1 MGRRSFLRTL
11 AGGLLTA
18 PLAAEA
24 QQTGNLPRVGYLSNS
39 ARYDEPDTGFFAGL
53 REHGYEPDRNI
64 LVEARYSAG
73 RPDRNREFAAD
84 LVRLRCRVIV
94 AWGPPVVAEIM
105 GLTASIPIIAISST
119 DFVVLGWAATFAR
132 PGGNITGF
140 MLDAGELNA
149 KRFELLKEVVPM
161 LATVAL
167 LQNPT
172 RPGSEADL
180 AEATRAARTLKL
192 KTELFTVSAPE
203 QFERAFAQMVRHRVD
218 GLLVLPD
225 TMLYGY
231 RTEIVQRAQQNRLPA
246 VYWARAYVQDGGL
259 LSYSASLP
267 DVARRA
273 AGYVDRILKGERPA
287 DLPIQRPVK
296 LELAVNLKAAKTI
309 GLVLPPSLLQR
320 ADQVIE

>member
-1 MGRRSFLRTL
+1 MRGQIWMGRRSFLRTL

-94 AWGPPVVAEIM
+94 AWGPPVVTEITR
-105 GLTASIPIIAISST
+105 LTASIPIIAISST

-149 KRFELLKEVVPM
+149 KRFELLKEVVPT

-167 LQNPT
+167 LVNPT
-172 RPGSEADL
+172 RPGSEAD
-180 AEATRAARTLKL
+180 
-192 KTELFTVSAPE
+192 
-203 QFERAFAQMVRHRVD
+203 HRSSS
-218 GLLVLPD
+218 G
-225 TMLYGY
+225 
-231 RTEIVQRAQQNRLPA
+231 
-246 VYWARAYVQDGGL
+246 
-259 LSYSASLP
+259 
-267 DVARRA
+267 
-273 AGYVDRILKGERPA
+273 RIR
-287 DLPIQRPVK
+287 
-296 LELAVNLKAAKTI
+296 
-309 GLVLPPSLLQR
+309 
-320 ADQVIE
+320 

>member
-39 ARYDEPDTGFFAGL
+39 ARYDEPDTAFFAGL

-218 GLLVLPD
+218 GLLVL
-225 TMLYGY
+225 
-231 RTEIVQRAQQNRLPA
+231 
-246 VYWARAYVQDGGL
+246 
-259 LSYSASLP
+259 
-267 DVARRA
+267 
-273 AGYVDRILKGERPA
+273 DRILKGERPA